1 MEGKILKAVS
11 SAVEKGIET
20 AVVTVLE
27 VKGSSPGKEGSMMAV
42 FSDGSILGTVGG
54 GALEYEFIQ
63 EALKAIKENKSC
75 EKSFELTEKGSLHMK
90 CGGFVRAYI
99 KVFAKREKLLIMG
112 GGHLGAELYTLGK
125 FLNKY
130 VGSLHMKCG
139 GFVRAYIKVFAKR
152 EKLLIMGGGH
162 LGAELYTLGKFLN
175 KYVVIFDDREEF
187 FVRAYIK
194 VFAKREKLLIMGG
207 GHLGAELYTL
217 GKFLNKYVVIFDDR
231 EEFANKERFPEADEI
246 IFGKMKET
254 VKNYSIDENSYI
266 IIVTRGHEN
275 DKECL
280 KAILDKKG
288 AYIKVFAKR
297 EKLLIMGGGHLG
309 AELYTLGKFLNKY
322 VVIFDDREEFAN
334 KERFPEAD
342 EIIFG
347 KMKETVKNYS
357 IDENSYIIIV
367 TRGHENDKECLKAIL
382 DKKVSPKYIGMVG
395 SRGKVL
401 STYKELLDE
410 GYSKEELK
418 KIYSPIGLDISSS
431 EPKEIALGI
440 MAEITAVKNQKT
452 GEHMRDVRKIDI
464 DNLN

>member
-11 SAVEKGIET
+11 SAVERGIET

-27 VKGSSPGKEGSMMAV
+27 VKGSSPGKEGAMMAV

-54 GALEYEFIQ
+54 GALEYEFIK
-63 EALKAIKENKSC
+63 EALKAIKENKSF

-130 VGSLHMKCG
+130 V
-139 GFVRAYIKVFAKR
+139 
-152 EKLLIMGGGH
+152 
-162 LGAELYTLGKFLN
+162 
-175 KYVVIFDDREEF
+175 VV
-187 FVRAYIK
+187 
-194 VFAKREKLLIMGG
+194 
-207 GHLGAELYTL
+207 
-217 GKFLNKYVVIFDDR
+217 FDDR
-231 EEFANKERFPEADEI
+231 EEFANRERFPEADEI
-246 IFGKMKET
+246 IFGKMEET
-254 VKNYSIDENSYI
+254 VKNYS
-266 IIVTRGHEN
+266 V
-275 DKECL
+275 
-280 KAILDKKG
+280 
-288 AYIKVFAKR
+288 
-297 EKLLIMGGGHLG
+297 
-309 AELYTLGKFLNKY
+309 
-322 VVIFDDREEFAN
+322 
-334 KERFPEAD
+334 
-342 EIIFG
+342 
-347 KMKETVKNYS
+347 
-357 IDENSYIIIV
+357 DENSYIIIV

-452 GEHMRDVRKIDI
+452 GEHMRDIRKIDI

>member
-130 VGSLHMKCG
+130 V
-139 GFVRAYIKVFAKR
+139 
-152 EKLLIMGGGH
+152 
-162 LGAELYTLGKFLN
+162 
-175 KYVVIFDDREEF
+175 VV
-187 FVRAYIK
+187 
-194 VFAKREKLLIMGG
+194 
-207 GHLGAELYTL
+207 
-217 GKFLNKYVVIFDDR
+217 FDDR
-231 EEFANKERFPEADEI
+231 EEFANRERFSEADEI
-246 IFGKMKET
+246 IFGKMEET
-254 VKNYSIDENSYI
+254 VKNYS
-266 IIVTRGHEN
+266 V
-275 DKECL
+275 
-280 KAILDKKG
+280 
-288 AYIKVFAKR
+288 
-297 EKLLIMGGGHLG
+297 
-309 AELYTLGKFLNKY
+309 
-322 VVIFDDREEFAN
+322 
-334 KERFPEAD
+334 
-342 EIIFG
+342 
-347 KMKETVKNYS
+347 
-357 IDENSYIIIV
+357 DENSYIIIV

-440 MAEITAVKNQKT
+440 MAEIIAVKNQKT

>member
-11 SAVEKGIET
+11 SAVERGIET

-27 VKGSSPGKEGSMMAV
+27 VKGSSPGKEGAMMAV

-63 EALKAIKENKSC
+63 EALKAIKENKSF

-90 CGGFVRAYI
+90 CGG
-99 KVFAKREKLLIMG
+99 
-112 GGHLGAELYTLGK
+112 
-125 FLNKY
+125 
-130 VGSLHMKCG
+130 
-139 GFVRAYIKVFAKR
+139 
-152 EKLLIMGGGH
+152 
-162 LGAELYTLGKFLN
+162 
-175 KYVVIFDDREEF
+175 

-246 IFGKMKET
+246 I
-254 VKNYSIDENSYI
+254 
-266 IIVTRGHEN
+266 
-275 DKECL
+275 L
-280 KAILDKKG
+280 
-288 AYIKVFAKR
+288 
-297 EKLLIMGGGHLG
+297 
-309 AELYTLGKFLNKY
+309 
-322 VVIFDDREEFAN
+322 
-334 KERFPEAD
+334 
-342 EIIFG
+342 G

-382 DKKVSPKYIGMVG
+382 DKKVFPKYIGMVG

-410 GYSKEELK
+410 GYLKEELK

-452 GEHMRDVRKIDI
+452 GEHMRDIRKIDI
-464 DNLN
+464 DNLD

>member
-130 VGSLHMKCG
+130 V
-139 GFVRAYIKVFAKR
+139 
-152 EKLLIMGGGH
+152 
-162 LGAELYTLGKFLN
+162 
-175 KYVVIFDDREEF
+175 
-187 FVRAYIK
+187 
-194 VFAKREKLLIMGG
+194 
-207 GHLGAELYTL
+207 
-217 GKFLNKYVVIFDDR
+217 VIFDDR

-246 IFGKMKET
+246 I
-254 VKNYSIDENSYI
+254 
-266 IIVTRGHEN
+266 
-275 DKECL
+275 L
-280 KAILDKKG
+280 
-288 AYIKVFAKR
+288 
-297 EKLLIMGGGHLG
+297 
-309 AELYTLGKFLNKY
+309 
-322 VVIFDDREEFAN
+322 
-334 KERFPEAD
+334 
-342 EIIFG
+342 G

-440 MAEITAVKNQKT
+440 MAEIIAVKNQKT

>member
-130 VGSLHMKCG
+130 V
-139 GFVRAYIKVFAKR
+139 
-152 EKLLIMGGGH
+152 
-162 LGAELYTLGKFLN
+162 
-175 KYVVIFDDREEF
+175 
-187 FVRAYIK
+187 
-194 VFAKREKLLIMGG
+194 
-207 GHLGAELYTL
+207 
-217 GKFLNKYVVIFDDR
+217 VIFDDR
-231 EEFANKERFPEADEI
+231 EEFANRKRFPEADEI
-246 IFGKMKET
+246 IFGT
-254 VKNYSIDENSYI
+254 
-266 IIVTRGHEN
+266 
-275 DKECL
+275 
-280 KAILDKKG
+280 
-288 AYIKVFAKR
+288 
-297 EKLLIMGGGHLG
+297 
-309 AELYTLGKFLNKY
+309 
-322 VVIFDDREEFAN
+322 
-334 KERFPEAD
+334 
-342 EIIFG
+342 
-347 KMKETVKNYS
+347 MKETVKNYS

>member
-11 SAVEKGIET
+11 SAVERGIET

-27 VKGSSPGKEGSMMAV
+27 VKGSSPGKEGAMMAV

-130 VGSLHMKCG
+130 V
-139 GFVRAYIKVFAKR
+139 
-152 EKLLIMGGGH
+152 
-162 LGAELYTLGKFLN
+162 
-175 KYVVIFDDREEF
+175 
-187 FVRAYIK
+187 
-194 VFAKREKLLIMGG
+194 
-207 GHLGAELYTL
+207 
-217 GKFLNKYVVIFDDR
+217 VIFDDR

-246 IFGKMKET
+246 I
-254 VKNYSIDENSYI
+254 
-266 IIVTRGHEN
+266 
-275 DKECL
+275 L
-280 KAILDKKG
+280 
-288 AYIKVFAKR
+288 
-297 EKLLIMGGGHLG
+297 
-309 AELYTLGKFLNKY
+309 
-322 VVIFDDREEFAN
+322 
-334 KERFPEAD
+334 
-342 EIIFG
+342 G

-410 GYSKEELK
+410 GYLKEELK

-452 GEHMRDVRKIDI
+452 GEHMRDIRKIDI
-464 DNLN
+464 DNLD

>member
-54 GALEYEFIQ
+54 GSLEYEFIQ

-130 VGSLHMKCG
+130 V
-139 GFVRAYIKVFAKR
+139 
-152 EKLLIMGGGH
+152 
-162 LGAELYTLGKFLN
+162 
-175 KYVVIFDDREEF
+175 
-187 FVRAYIK
+187 
-194 VFAKREKLLIMGG
+194 
-207 GHLGAELYTL
+207 
-217 GKFLNKYVVIFDDR
+217 VIFDDR
-231 EEFANKERFPEADEI
+231 EEFANRKRFSEADEI
-246 IFGKMKET
+246 IFGKMEET
-254 VKNYSIDENSYI
+254 VKNYS
-266 IIVTRGHEN
+266 V
-275 DKECL
+275 
-280 KAILDKKG
+280 
-288 AYIKVFAKR
+288 
-297 EKLLIMGGGHLG
+297 
-309 AELYTLGKFLNKY
+309 
-322 VVIFDDREEFAN
+322 
-334 KERFPEAD
+334 
-342 EIIFG
+342 
-347 KMKETVKNYS
+347 
-357 IDENSYIIIV
+357 DENSYIIIV

-418 KIYSPIGLDISSS
+418 KIFSPIGLDISSS

>member
-130 VGSLHMKCG
+130 V
-139 GFVRAYIKVFAKR
+139 
-152 EKLLIMGGGH
+152 
-162 LGAELYTLGKFLN
+162 
-175 KYVVIFDDREEF
+175 
-187 FVRAYIK
+187 
-194 VFAKREKLLIMGG
+194 
-207 GHLGAELYTL
+207 
-217 GKFLNKYVVIFDDR
+217 VIFDDR
-231 EEFANKERFPEADEI
+231 EEFANRKRFSEADEI
-246 IFGKMKET
+246 IFGKMEET
-254 VKNYSIDENSYI
+254 VKNYS
-266 IIVTRGHEN
+266 V
-275 DKECL
+275 
-280 KAILDKKG
+280 
-288 AYIKVFAKR
+288 
-297 EKLLIMGGGHLG
+297 
-309 AELYTLGKFLNKY
+309 
-322 VVIFDDREEFAN
+322 
-334 KERFPEAD
+334 
-342 EIIFG
+342 
-347 KMKETVKNYS
+347 
-357 IDENSYIIIV
+357 DENSYIIIV

>member
-130 VGSLHMKCG
+130 V
-139 GFVRAYIKVFAKR
+139 
-152 EKLLIMGGGH
+152 
-162 LGAELYTLGKFLN
+162 
-175 KYVVIFDDREEF
+175 
-187 FVRAYIK
+187 
-194 VFAKREKLLIMGG
+194 
-207 GHLGAELYTL
+207 
-217 GKFLNKYVVIFDDR
+217 VIFDDR
-231 EEFANKERFPEADEI
+231 EEFANRKRFPEADEI
-246 IFGKMKET
+246 IFGT
-254 VKNYSIDENSYI
+254 
-266 IIVTRGHEN
+266 
-275 DKECL
+275 
-280 KAILDKKG
+280 
-288 AYIKVFAKR
+288 
-297 EKLLIMGGGHLG
+297 
-309 AELYTLGKFLNKY
+309 
-322 VVIFDDREEFAN
+322 
-334 KERFPEAD
+334 
-342 EIIFG
+342 
-347 KMKETVKNYS
+347 MKETVKNYS

-401 STYKELLDE
+401 ATYKELLDE
-410 GYSKEELK
+410 GYSKDELK
-418 KIYSPIGLDISSS
+418 KIYSPIGFDISSS

-464 DNLN
+464 DNLD

>member
-27 VKGSSPGKEGSMMAV
+27 VKGSSPGKEGAMMAV

-130 VGSLHMKCG
+130 V
-139 GFVRAYIKVFAKR
+139 
-152 EKLLIMGGGH
+152 
-162 LGAELYTLGKFLN
+162 
-175 KYVVIFDDREEF
+175 VV
-187 FVRAYIK
+187 
-194 VFAKREKLLIMGG
+194 
-207 GHLGAELYTL
+207 
-217 GKFLNKYVVIFDDR
+217 FDDR
-231 EEFANKERFPEADEI
+231 EEFANRERFPEADEI
-246 IFGKMKET
+246 IFGKMEET
-254 VKNYSIDENSYI
+254 IKNYS
-266 IIVTRGHEN
+266 V
-275 DKECL
+275 
-280 KAILDKKG
+280 
-288 AYIKVFAKR
+288 
-297 EKLLIMGGGHLG
+297 
-309 AELYTLGKFLNKY
+309 
-322 VVIFDDREEFAN
+322 
-334 KERFPEAD
+334 
-342 EIIFG
+342 
-347 KMKETVKNYS
+347 
-357 IDENSYIIIV
+357 DENSYIIIV

>member
-54 GALEYEFIQ
+54 GALEYEFIK
-63 EALKAIKENKSC
+63 EALKAIKENKSF

-130 VGSLHMKCG
+130 V
-139 GFVRAYIKVFAKR
+139 
-152 EKLLIMGGGH
+152 
-162 LGAELYTLGKFLN
+162 
-175 KYVVIFDDREEF
+175 
-187 FVRAYIK
+187 
-194 VFAKREKLLIMGG
+194 
-207 GHLGAELYTL
+207 
-217 GKFLNKYVVIFDDR
+217 VIFDDR
-231 EEFANKERFPEADEI
+231 EEFANRERFPEADEI
-246 IFGKMKET
+246 I
-254 VKNYSIDENSYI
+254 
-266 IIVTRGHEN
+266 
-275 DKECL
+275 L
-280 KAILDKKG
+280 
-288 AYIKVFAKR
+288 
-297 EKLLIMGGGHLG
+297 
-309 AELYTLGKFLNKY
+309 
-322 VVIFDDREEFAN
+322 
-334 KERFPEAD
+334 
-342 EIIFG
+342 G

-410 GYSKEELK
+410 GYSKDELK

-452 GEHMRDVRKIDI
+452 GEHMRDIRKIDI

>member
-130 VGSLHMKCG
+130 V
-139 GFVRAYIKVFAKR
+139 
-152 EKLLIMGGGH
+152 
-162 LGAELYTLGKFLN
+162 
-175 KYVVIFDDREEF
+175 VV
-187 FVRAYIK
+187 
-194 VFAKREKLLIMGG
+194 
-207 GHLGAELYTL
+207 
-217 GKFLNKYVVIFDDR
+217 FDDR
-231 EEFANKERFPEADEI
+231 EEFANRERFSEADEI
-246 IFGKMKET
+246 IFGKMEET
-254 VKNYSIDENSYI
+254 VKNYS
-266 IIVTRGHEN
+266 V
-275 DKECL
+275 
-280 KAILDKKG
+280 
-288 AYIKVFAKR
+288 
-297 EKLLIMGGGHLG
+297 
-309 AELYTLGKFLNKY
+309 
-322 VVIFDDREEFAN
+322 
-334 KERFPEAD
+334 
-342 EIIFG
+342 
-347 KMKETVKNYS
+347 
-357 IDENSYIIIV
+357 DENSYIIIV

>member
-90 CGGFVRAYI
+90 CGGFVR
-99 KVFAKREKLLIMG
+99 
-112 GGHLGAELYTLGK
+112 
-125 FLNKY
+125 
-130 VGSLHMKCG
+130 
-139 GFVRAYIKVFAKR
+139 
-152 EKLLIMGGGH
+152 
-162 LGAELYTLGKFLN
+162 
-175 KYVVIFDDREEF
+175 
-187 FVRAYIK
+187 
-194 VFAKREKLLIMGG
+194 
-207 GHLGAELYTL
+207 
-217 GKFLNKYVVIFDDR
+217 
-231 EEFANKERFPEADEI
+231 
-246 IFGKMKET
+246 
-254 VKNYSIDENSYI
+254 
-266 IIVTRGHEN
+266 
-275 DKECL
+275 
-280 KAILDKKG
+280 

>member
-54 GALEYEFIQ
+54 GALEYEFIK

-130 VGSLHMKCG
+130 V
-139 GFVRAYIKVFAKR
+139 
-152 EKLLIMGGGH
+152 
-162 LGAELYTLGKFLN
+162 
-175 KYVVIFDDREEF
+175 
-187 FVRAYIK
+187 
-194 VFAKREKLLIMGG
+194 
-207 GHLGAELYTL
+207 
-217 GKFLNKYVVIFDDR
+217 VIFDDR
-231 EEFANKERFPEADEI
+231 EEFANRERFPEADEI
-246 IFGKMKET
+246 I
-254 VKNYSIDENSYI
+254 
-266 IIVTRGHEN
+266 
-275 DKECL
+275 L
-280 KAILDKKG
+280 
-288 AYIKVFAKR
+288 
-297 EKLLIMGGGHLG
+297 
-309 AELYTLGKFLNKY
+309 
-322 VVIFDDREEFAN
+322 
-334 KERFPEAD
+334 
-342 EIIFG
+342 G

-382 DKKVSPKYIGMVG
+382 DKKVFPKYIGMVG

-410 GYSKEELK
+410 GYLKEELK

-464 DNLN
+464 DNLD

>member
-99 KVFAKREKLLIMG
+99 KA
-112 GGHLGAELYTLGK
+112 
-125 FLNKY
+125 
-130 VGSLHMKCG
+130 
-139 GFVRAYIKVFAKR
+139 
-152 EKLLIMGGGH
+152 
-162 LGAELYTLGKFLN
+162 
-175 KYVVIFDDREEF
+175 
-187 FVRAYIK
+187 
-194 VFAKREKLLIMGG
+194 FAKREKLLIMGG

-231 EEFANKERFPEADEI
+231 EEFANRERFSEADEI
-246 IFGKMKET
+246 IFGTMKET
-254 VKNYSIDENSYI
+254 VKNYS
-266 IIVTRGHEN
+266 V
-275 DKECL
+275 
-280 KAILDKKG
+280 
-288 AYIKVFAKR
+288 
-297 EKLLIMGGGHLG
+297 
-309 AELYTLGKFLNKY
+309 
-322 VVIFDDREEFAN
+322 
-334 KERFPEAD
+334 
-342 EIIFG
+342 
-347 KMKETVKNYS
+347 
-357 IDENSYIIIV
+357 DENSYIIIV

-410 GYSKEELK
+410 GYSEEELK
-418 KIYSPIGLDISSS
+418 KIYSPIGLDISSF